1 MGGWAL
7 RMVTRVPY
15 EASGGFEPALEMLE
29 RRAAARLLATGV
41 QGIDHLVGGLEPGLM
56 YLFYGT
62 ERGGLPDRLLHHLL
76 VEAVRDGEGRAIHV
90 LCGNYRRSR
99 TTLDMELLLS
109 LAERARLDIREAF
122 GRIHIVCAFSER
134 QQVEAADHVEE
145 ILGEEKGVRLVAVQQ
160 VAKLFSG
167 PPLVGKVIPEDL
179 GGMASRL
186 KRLCGEAGI
195 PLIATCGV
203 SPYGRPVPVP
213 DGGSHLSHLAKVS
226 CYLRI
231 LKGGGATAYL
241 LNHPDR
247 ARVGRRIDVNEEELG
262 LGRTTK
268 TNRQRLRERMLCLR
282 DRYRRALCDDSTRAA
297 FDSLWAAWSAK
308 QDAMSY
314 GDALSALDLLALAAS
329 VDSRREIEALKAA
342 GAEAKRLLQRLTEGN
357 RLEG

>member
-1 MGGWAL
+1 
-7 RMVTRVPY
+7 MVTRAPY

-29 RRAAARLLATGV
+29 RRAETRLLATGV
-41 QGIDHLVGGLEPGLM
+41 QGIDHLIGGLEPGLM

-76 VEAVRDGEGRAIHV
+76 IEAVRDGEGRAIHV

-99 TTLDMELLLS
+99 TTLNMELLLR
-109 LAERARLDIREAF
+109 LAERARLNLREAF

-134 QQVEAADHVEE
+134 QRAEAADHVGE
-145 ILGEEKGVRLVAVQQ
+145 ILEAEECVRLVAVQQ
-160 VAKLFSG
+160 VAKLLPG
-167 PPLVGKVIPEDL
+167 PPLIGKVIPEDP
-179 GGMASRL
+179 GDMASRL

-203 SPYGRPVPVP
+203 SPYGRPVPAP
-213 DGGSHLSHLAKVS
+213 DGGSHLSHLPKVT

-247 ARVGRRIDVNEEELG
+247 ARVGKRIDIDEEDLG

-268 TNRQRLRERMLCLR
+268 KMNRQRLQERMLCLR
-282 DRYRRALCDDSTRAA
+282 DRYRRALGDDSTRAS
-297 FDSLWAAWSAK
+297 FDSLWAAWSVE

-314 GDALSALDLLALAAS
+314 GDALSALDLLALTAS
-329 VDSRREIEALKAA
+329 VDSRHEIEAPKAA
-342 GAEAKRLLQRLTEGN
+342 GEETRGLLQRLTEGG